1 MTLIVDS
8 FAWIELLTAG
18 RSGPKVRAVIE
29 SGEELLTPDI
39 VLAEVARVFV
49 RQGMSPE
56 RIAGHLRAVSDLS
69 SVRPI
74 EVGVALEVHRSDRDL
89 RQHSRS
95 RGLDSP
101 SVADSLIL
109 AFARYFGAG
118 VLRADPH
125 FEGLDET
132 SWIGD

>member
-1 MTLIVDS
+1 M
-8 FAWIELLTAG
+8 ELLTAG

-39 VLAEVARVFV
+39 VLAEVARVFG

-56 RIAGHLRAVSDLS
+56 RIAGHLRAMSVLS

-74 EVGVALEVHRSDRDL
+74 EIGVALEVHRSDRFL
-89 RQHSRS
+89 RQRSRS

-101 SVADSLIL
+101 SFADSLIL
-109 AFARYFGAG
+109 AFARYFAAG
-118 VLRADPH
+118 VLTADPH

-132 SWIGD
+132 SWIGG